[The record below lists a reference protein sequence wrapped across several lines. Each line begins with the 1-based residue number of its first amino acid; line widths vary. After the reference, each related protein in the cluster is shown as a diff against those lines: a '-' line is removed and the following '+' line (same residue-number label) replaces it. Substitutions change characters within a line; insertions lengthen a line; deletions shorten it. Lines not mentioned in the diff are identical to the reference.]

1 MYLSVVEC
9 FGGVLW
15 SFMYR
20 VIPSAHKHALTSS
33 FPICILFVYFTCLAK
48 TSSAI
53 LNSNDESGNI
63 CLVSDFSENAFSF
76 SQFTMLLSVGTCILS
91 LLS

>member
-1 MYLSVVEC
+1 MEC

-20 VIPSAHKHALTSS
+20 VIPSADKDVLTSS
-33 FPICILFVYFTCLAK
+33 FPICVLFVYFTCLAK
-48 TSSAI
+48 TSSTI
-53 LNSNDESGNI
+53 LNSNDESENL
-63 CLVSDFSENAFSF
+63 CLVSNFSVNAFSVSHF
-76 SQFTMLLSVGTCILS
+76 SMLLSVGTCILS